1 MRTLRA
7 HQNNQEC
14 YECAE
19 NPAERSLGFG
29 AIILQQVGELQAEA
43 ARRALPAL
51 SKRHLQSPPVPAQD
65 THLLRTLCVP
75 SAVLAKAVLATLY
88 TPWSSAHPGGS
99 TAPY

>member
-29 AIILQQVGELQAEA
+29 AKLLQQVGELQAE
-43 ARRALPAL
+43 RRPEGPYPP
-51 SKRHLQSPPVPAQD
+51 SPKD
-65 THLLRTLCVP
+65 TFSPRPCRLRTRTC
-75 SAVLAKAVLATLY
+75 
-88 TPWSSAHPGGS
+88 
-99 TAPY
+99 